1 MTATSPIFA
10 RNALTWGHKLPAS
23 THFFEAPLLGLASS
37 AHLALVTSVKDPGNL
52 NRVQL
57 RILSCDGASDQ
68 DAEIWA
74 RVAVPFAG
82 DKRGAFFIPSVGD
95 EVIVV
100 FVSNDSRFP
109 VVVGSLWNGS
119 AHAPDQFGGSGDAV
133 DRWLF
138 VGKAGTRIAIVEE
151 SGGEPKIEF
160 KTPGGVTGTLTDDG
174 GGKVEFKDTAGSS
187 IKIDSSGITLQT
199 SSKVQVQ
206 ASQVQ
211 VSAGQVTV
219 DAAMSTFSG
228 MVKCDV
234 MQATTVI
241 ATTYTPGAGN
251 IW

>member
-1 MTATSPIFA
+1 MTAT
-10 RNALTWGHKLPAS
+10 
-23 THFFEAPLLGLASS
+23 FENPLLGLAST
-37 AHLALVTSVKDPGNL
+37 AHLALVKSVKDPDNL
-52 NRVQL
+52 NRVQVS
-57 RILSCDGASDQ
+57 ILTCDGIADQ
-68 DAEIWA
+68 EAEVWA

-100 FVSNDSRFP
+100 FVNNDSRFP

-138 VGKAGTRIAIVEE
+138 VGKAGTKIAIVED
-151 SGGEPKIEF
+151 SSSQPTILF
-160 KTPGGVTGTLTDDG
+160 KTPSGVTGTLTDEG

-187 IKIDSSGITLQT
+187 IKIDSGGITLQT
-199 SSKVQVQ
+199 SSNVQVQ

-211 VSAGQVTV
+211 VTASQVTV
-219 DAAMSTFSG
+219 NAAMSTFSG
-228 MVKCDV
+228 MVQCDV

-251 IW
+251 VW

>member
-1 MTATSPIFA
+1 M
-10 RNALTWGHKLPAS
+10 
-23 THFFEAPLLGLASS
+23 
-37 AHLALVTSVKDPGNL
+37 VTSVKDPENL
-52 NRVQL
+52 NRVQVK
-57 RILSCDGASDQ
+57 ILTCDISTDQ
-68 DAEIWA
+68 KAEIWA

-82 DKRGAFFIPSVGD
+82 DKRGAFMIPDVGD
-95 EVIVV
+95 EVVVV
-100 FVSNDSRFP
+100 FVNGDSRFP

-119 AHAPDQFGGSGDAV
+119 AEAPDKFGGSGDSV

-151 SGGEPKIEF
+151 SGGQPTIEF
-160 KTPGGVTGTLTDDG
+160 KTPLGVTGTITDDG
-174 GGKVEFKDTAGSS
+174 GGKIELKDTAGSS
-187 IKIDSSGITLQT
+187 LTIDSSGITLQT
-199 SSKVQVQ
+199 SSNVQVQ

-219 DAAMSTFSG
+219 NAAMSTFSG

>member
-1 MTATSPIFA
+1 MTAV
-10 RNALTWGHKLPAS
+10 
-23 THFFEAPLLGLASS
+23 FENPLLGLAST
-37 AHLALVTSVKDPGNL
+37 AHLALVKSVKDPENL
-52 NRVQL
+52 NRVQVS
-57 RILSCDGASDQ
+57 ILTCDGVSDQ
-68 DAEIWA
+68 EAEVWA

-100 FVSNDSRFP
+100 FVNNDSRFP
-109 VVVGSLWNGS
+109 VVVGSLWNGHD
-119 AHAPDQFGGSGDAV
+119 HAPDQFGGSGDAV

-138 VGKAGTRIAIVEE
+138 VGKAGTRIAIIEE
-151 SGGEPKIEF
+151 SGKQPTIEF
-160 KTPGGVTGTLTDDG
+160 KTPQGVTGTLTDEG
-174 GGKVEFKDTAGSS
+174 GGKVELKDTAGSS

-199 SSKVQVQ
+199 SSNVQVQ

-219 DAAMSTFSG
+219 NAAMSTFSG

-251 IW
+251 VW

>member
-1 MTATSPIFA
+1 MTA
-10 RNALTWGHKLPAS
+10 L
-23 THFFEAPLLGLASS
+23 FETPLLGLAST
-37 AHLALVTSVKDPGNL
+37 AHLALVKSVKDPDNL
-52 NRVQL
+52 NRVQVS
-57 RILSCDGASDQ
+57 ILTCDGVSDQ
-68 DAEIWA
+68 EAEVWA

-100 FVSNDSRFP
+100 FVNNDSRFP
-109 VVVGSLWNGS
+109 VVVGSLWNGHD
-119 AHAPDQFGGSGDAV
+119 HAPDQFGGSGDAV

-138 VGKAGTRIAIVEE
+138 VGKAGTKIAIIEE
-151 SGGEPKIEF
+151 SGKQPTIEF
-160 KTPGGVTGTLTDDG
+160 KTPSGVTGTLTDEG

-199 SSKVQVQ
+199 SSNVQVQ

-219 DAAMSTFSG
+219 NAAMSTFSG

-251 IW
+251 VW

>member
-1 MTATSPIFA
+1 M
-10 RNALTWGHKLPAS
+10 
-23 THFFEAPLLGLASS
+23 
-37 AHLALVTSVKDPGNL
+37 AHLAQVTDVKDPDNL
-52 NRVQL
+52 GRVRVKVL
-57 RILSCDGASDQ
+57 TCTGVADQ
-68 DAEIWA
+68 DVEMWA

-82 DKRGAFFIPSVGD
+82 NKRGALFIPDVGD
-95 EVIVV
+95 EVVVV
-100 FVSNDSRFP
+100 FVNNDSRFP
-109 VVVGSLWNGS
+109 VVVGSLWNG
-119 AHAPDQFGGSGDAV
+119 ADHPPDQFGGAGSSV

-138 VGKAGTRIAIVEE
+138 VGKAGTKIAIVEE
-151 SGGEPKIEF
+151 SGGQPTITF
-160 KTPGGVTGTLTDDG
+160 KTPNGVTGSLTDDG

-219 DAAMSTFSG
+219 DAAMSKFSG
-228 MVKCDV
+228 IVKCDV

>member
-1 MTATSPIFA
+1 MTASA
-10 RNALTWGHKLPAS
+10 HV
-23 THFFEAPLLGLASS
+23 FESPLLGVAST
-37 AHLALVTSVKDPGNL
+37 AHLALVKSVKDPDNL
-52 NRVQL
+52 NRVQVQVL
-57 RILSCDGASDQ
+57 TCDGIADQ
-68 DAEIWA
+68 EAEIWA

-82 DKRGAFFIPSVGD
+82 NNRGAFLFPTVGD
-95 EVIVV
+95 EVIVI
-100 FVSNDSRFP
+100 FVNNDSRYP
-109 VVVGSLWNGS
+109 VVVGSLWNG
-119 AHAPDQFGGSGDAV
+119 ADKAPDQFGGSGDAV

-151 SGGEPKIEF
+151 SASEAKVEF
-160 KTPGGVTGTLTDDG
+160 KTPNGVTGTLTDSG
-174 GGKVEFKDTAGSS
+174 GGKIEFKDTAGSS

-206 ASQVQ
+206 ASQVE

-219 DAAMSTFSG
+219 NAAMSTFSG

-251 IW
+251 VW